1 MHVRGGQL
9 CERLGESAVP
19 PLTRP
24 SVPSYGLP
32 HYPGD
37 CPTALSADLISSGDR
52 VPVHEQPSAAPDLD
66 ELRRRAAATAVPQRE
81 AGLVVC
87 ENLVR
92 IYQAEGVEVQALQG
106 LDLAVA
112 QGEMIAVIGASG
124 SGKSTLLGILSGQ
137 DVPSAGAAEVAGYDL
152 LSMKRRERLSY
163 RRRTVGFVW
172 QQTSRNLLP
181 YLSAA
186 ENVMLPMTYTGI
198 KRSRRRGRAEELLDL
213 LSVGHCRD
221 RTPDTLSGGEQQRVA
236 IAVANANEPRVLF
249 ADEPTGELDTA
260 TSDEVFAALRRA
272 NEDLGVTVVVV
283 THDALVSEQVQRTVG
298 IRDGRTST
306 EVVRRVAAGED
317 GVEVLS
323 AEEYA
328 VLDGSGRLQ
337 LPGEFTERLH
347 LRKRVRLVLESDH
360 VGVWPDEAARRAR
373 SAAQDAAGGGPEH

>member
-1 MHVRGGQL
+1 M
-9 CERLGESAVP
+9 A
-19 PLTRP
+19 
-24 SVPSYGLP
+24 
-32 HYPGD
+32 
-37 CPTALSADLISSGDR
+37 
-52 VPVHEQPSAAPDLD
+52 VHEQPSRAPDLD
-66 ELRRRAAATAVPQRE
+66 ELRRRAAAAAVPQRE
-81 AGLVVC
+81 EGLVVC

-92 IYQAEGVEVQALQG
+92 IYQTEGVEVQALQG

-137 DVPSAGAAEVAGYDL
+137 DVPTAGAAEVAGHDL
-152 LSMKRRERLSY
+152 LAMKRRDRLNY
-163 RRRTVGFVW
+163 RRGTVGFVW

-181 YLSAA
+181 YLTAA

-198 KRSRRRGRAEELLDL
+198 KRSQRRARAEELLDL

-236 IAVANANEPRVLF
+236 VAVANANEPRVLF

-283 THDALVSEQVQRTVG
+283 THDALVSEQVQRTVR
-298 IRDGRTST
+298 IRNGRTST
-306 EVVRRVAAGED
+306 EVLRRVATGED
-317 GVEVLS
+317 GVEVHS
-323 AEEYA
+323 AEEFA

-347 LRKRVRLVLESDH
+347 MRKRVRLALESDH
-360 VGVWPDEAARRAR
+360 IGVWPDEAARRAK
-373 SAAQDAAGGGPEH
+373 SEAEEAGAGGDKRAQ